1 MSRSA
6 IYLIFS
12 VTVVFMVVFFIIPIL
27 ATVKQAFFAQDGTF
41 TSDYFMEVLNN
52 PLYREGLWNSLR
64 MAVGSTALSLLI
76 AFPLALLAS
85 RFEFRGKMLLTSAIL
100 VPMILPPFVGAIG
113 MAQMLS
119 RLRRR
124 RRSPRSAL

>member
-6 IYLIFS
+6 IYSVFFVTLIFIGL
-12 VTVVFMVVFFIIPIL
+12 FFIFPIL
-27 ATVKQAFFAQDGTF
+27 ATVKQAFVAPDGTF
-41 TSDYFMEVLNN
+41 TWNYLMEVLDN

-100 VPMILPPFVGAIG
+100 VPMILPPFVGAIDW
-113 MAQMLS
+113 LFT
-119 RLRRR
+119 
-124 RRSPRSAL
+124 